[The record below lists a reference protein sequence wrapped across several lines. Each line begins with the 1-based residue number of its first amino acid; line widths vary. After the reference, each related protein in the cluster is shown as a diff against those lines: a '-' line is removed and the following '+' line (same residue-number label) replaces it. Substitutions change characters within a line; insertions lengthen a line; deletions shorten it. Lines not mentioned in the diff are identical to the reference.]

1 VALVSEARKVLER
14 HRKQLQELIDLGE
27 ADSLVA
33 LNLDVRQ
40 ALEEIDAASELLE
53 IFEEAKTIAK
63 KTSRDTDPR
72 MVAALKKAS
81 KSLEVLVKAATKH
94 VQ

>member
-1 VALVSEARKVLER
+1 VSEARKVLER

-63 KTSRDTDPR
+63 KTGRDTDPR